1 MDKDTS
7 RIGLLSWRGIQK
19 SEIIIYEVGSK
30 VNRNNDKITGYHW
43 LKRIT
48 IDVMIFLLKDV
59 IPVFGAVITMSVVI
73 GPTLWFATN
82 HIILLVLLGM
92 IALLILIVVRH
103 LIAKKISKTAE
114 KLYGK
119 QDLYLIDHDLYC
131 TEDVRTRFSH
141 VIRCY
146 KPIEIYHV
154 EKTKFYWAVDCLCYK
169 IRKSGNAREDIG
181 LVLKQLIQ
189 DEKNLTPVKET
200 LLFKRQY
207 HDEIEKMIDEVL
219 RHHKSSE

>member
-1 MDKDTS
+1 
-7 RIGLLSWRGIQK
+7 
-19 SEIIIYEVGSK
+19 
-30 VNRNNDKITGYHW
+30 
-43 LKRIT
+43 
-48 IDVMIFLLKDV
+48 MIFLLKDV

-119 QDLYLIDHDLYC
+119 QELYLIHNHLYC

-169 IRKSGNAREDIG
+169 IRKSGNAMEDIG
-181 LVLKQLIQ
+181 LVLEQLIQ

-219 RHHKSSE
+219 CHHKSSE

>member
-7 RIGLLSWRGIQK
+7 RIGLLLWRGIQK
-19 SEIIIYEVGSK
+19 SEIIIYEEGSK

-43 LKRIT
+43 RKRIT

-131 TEDVRTRFSH
+131 T
-141 VIRCY
+141 
-146 KPIEIYHV
+146 
-154 EKTKFYWAVDCLCYK
+154 
-169 IRKSGNAREDIG
+169 
-181 LVLKQLIQ
+181 
-189 DEKNLTPVKET
+189 
-200 LLFKRQY
+200 
-207 HDEIEKMIDEVL
+207 
-219 RHHKSSE
+219 

>member
-1 MDKDTS
+1 M
-7 RIGLLSWRGIQK
+7 
-19 SEIIIYEVGSK
+19 
-30 VNRNNDKITGYHW
+30 NRNNDKITGYHW
-43 LKRIT
+43 RKRIT

-73 GPTLWFATN
+73 GPTLWFATD

-92 IALLILIVVRH
+92 VALLILIVVRP
-103 LIAKKISKTAE
+103 LIAKKISATAE

-119 QDLYLIDHDLYC
+119 QELYLIHNHLYC
-131 TEDVRTRFSH
+131 TE
-141 VIRCY
+141 
-146 KPIEIYHV
+146 
-154 EKTKFYWAVDCLCYK
+154 VDCLCYK

-181 LVLKQLIQ
+181 LVLEQLIQ
-189 DEKNLTPVKET
+189 DEKNEIPVKET

>member
-1 MDKDTS
+1 
-7 RIGLLSWRGIQK
+7 
-19 SEIIIYEVGSK
+19 
-30 VNRNNDKITGYHW
+30 
-43 LKRIT
+43 
-48 IDVMIFLLKDV
+48 MIH
-59 IPVFGAVITMSVVI
+59 
-73 GPTLWFATN
+73 N
-82 HIILLVLLGM
+82 H
-92 IALLILIVVRH
+92 
-103 LIAKKISKTAE
+103 
-114 KLYGK
+114 
-119 QDLYLIDHDLYC
+119 LYC

-146 KPIEIYHV
+146 KPIEIYHI

-181 LVLKQLIQ
+181 LVLEQLIQ
-189 DEKNLTPVKET
+189 DEKNLIPVKET

>member
-1 MDKDTS
+1 MVRNRSYHPIDIVGYGCIADFDCCQTFDCKKDKQNSKKDFEEE
-7 RIGLLSWRGIQK
+7 IQ
-19 SEIIIYEVGSK
+19 
-30 VNRNNDKITGYHW
+30 
-43 LKRIT
+43 
-48 IDVMIFLLKDV
+48 
-59 IPVFGAVITMSVVI
+59 
-73 GPTLWFATN
+73 
-82 HIILLVLLGM
+82 
-92 IALLILIVVRH
+92 
-103 LIAKKISKTAE
+103 ISE

-146 KPIEIYHV
+146 KPIEIYHI

-169 IRKSGNAREDIG
+169 IRRSGNAREDIG
-181 LVLKQLIQ
+181 LVLEQLIQ
-189 DEKNLTPVKET
+189 DEKNLIPVKET

-219 RHHKSSE
+219 CHHKSSE